1 MSNGVL
7 HYVLSFTSGQ
17 WLRLVPTSCDVFPNA
32 VSTAVQYLSLTFPVD
47 ESWTRYNSLHQLA
60 YFITVFVAVPT
71 SVVTELMQSPT
82 ISNRLGWFGRALNRQ
97 KARTLHFIALW
108 WFLLFI
114 MAHVTLVFITDPR
127 VNRNMMWAEVH
138 DYPWRGFAIFVPAIM
153 PMAIA
158 WWRASPFNL
167 RHARLVQRIGEVMSR
182 QFGAATQSWD
192 AKRQLAEEDISSQL
206 WPSGTMPRQAK
217 SNALV
222 AADFAGYRVPI

>member
-17 WLRLVPTSCDVFPNA
+17 WLRLVPTSWDVFPNT

-71 SVVTELMQSPT
+71 SVVTRLMQSPT

-97 KARTLHFIALW
+97 KARSLHFIALW

-114 MAHVTLVFITDPR
+114 MAHVTLVFITDAR

-138 DYPWRGFAIFVPAIM
+138 DYSWSGFAIFVRRIM

-158 WWRASPFNL
+158 WWRASHFSL

-182 QFGAATQSWD
+182 PSGAATQSWD
-192 AKRQLAEEDISSQL
+192 AKRQLAEEDISSHL
-206 WPSGTMPRQAK
+206 WPSGTMPR
-217 SNALV
+217 
-222 AADFAGYRVPI
+222 